1 MKIALMDGPLA
12 VSFEVY
18 PDFLQYKVCFHIFT

>member
-12 VSFEVY
+12 ASFEVY
-18 PDFLQYKVCFHIFT
+18 PDFLQYKVCSYFFT